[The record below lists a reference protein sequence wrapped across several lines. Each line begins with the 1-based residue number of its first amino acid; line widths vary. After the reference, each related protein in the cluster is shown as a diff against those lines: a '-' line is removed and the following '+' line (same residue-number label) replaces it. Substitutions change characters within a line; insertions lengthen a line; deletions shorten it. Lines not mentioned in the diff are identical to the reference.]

1 MWLEFG
7 INTKQEHFQEEIKG
21 IATSIKNEFEI
32 EVENEK
38 IIAEF
43 CNLWEKKLQERRN
56 FKILEIIRR
65 DEKKMKIGF
74 LFPGQGSQSV
84 GMGRD
89 LYEKY
94 EEVREIYHKV
104 KEITGI
110 DIAKISFE
118 GEEALLNET
127 KNTQLAILTMSLA
140 ILEVL
145 KKNNIHAEAAAG
157 LSLGEYSALLYSGT
171 LSFEEGIKLVQKRGE
186 YMGQLVPE
194 GEWLMAAIMG
204 MSEEQVQ
211 EVCQKV
217 TKGFV
222 VPANF
227 NTTGQIVISGEKEA
241 VEEAEVIAKEM
252 GAKKVRVLKTAG
264 PFHTEK
270 LTKASEAL
278 RKELETVT
286 FHDFEIP
293 VIKNLDGTS
302 YQAEDDK
309 KDILAKH
316 IVSPV
321 RFSKSLKTMV
331 DMGIDTFVEIGPGK
345 TLSGF
350 VKRLESENEVTI
362 FSINSVETLEAMI
375 SEMEGR

>member
-1 MWLEFG
+1 
-7 INTKQEHFQEEIKG
+7 
-21 IATSIKNEFEI
+21 
-32 EVENEK
+32 
-38 IIAEF
+38 
-43 CNLWEKKLQERRN
+43 
-56 FKILEIIRR
+56 
-65 DEKKMKIGF
+65 MKRGF
-74 LFPGQGSQSV
+74 LFPGQGSPSV
-84 GMGRD
+84 GMGKD

-186 YMGQLVPE
+186 YMQELVPA
-194 GEWLMAAIMG
+194 GEWSMAAIMG
-204 MSEEQVQ
+204 MTEEQVQ
-211 EVCQKV
+211 KVCQKV
-217 TKGFV
+217 TNGFV

-241 VEEAEVIAKEM
+241 VEQAEVIAKEL
-252 GAKKVRVLKTAG
+252 GAKKVRILKTAG

-270 LTKASEAL
+270 LIQASEAL
-278 RKELETVT
+278 RKELEQVT
-286 FHDFEIP
+286 IGDFEIP
-293 VIKNLDGTS
+293 VVKNLDGRM
-302 YQAEDDK
+302 YQNDEDI
-309 KDILAKH
+309 KDILARH
-316 IVSPV
+316 IISPV
-321 RFSKSLKTMV
+321 RFSKGLETML
-331 DMGIDTFVEIGPGK
+331 DEGIDTFVEIGPGK

-350 VKRLESENEVTI
+350 VKRLNTEREITI
-362 FSINSVETLEAMI
+362 LTINNVETLENRLADLGMA
-375 SEMEGR
+375 